1 MDERIL
7 LRSSV
12 LENRNIPS
20 EAIRLPAGE
29 RDPETLLRQLF
40 REPPELS
47 LADLTA
53 DYQAAE
59 AGREGRGLF
68 LPAFRVDEEY
78 ALSLDQHILLHK
90 LVRKEPPY
98 EDLVPWYYRYGQR
111 YLGDAWWF
119 SPEEILSHS
128 HRRATGAFHKKN
140 KGFSN
145 DRRPVGRRS
154 WLTAL

>member
-78 ALSLDQHILLHK
+78 AVSISQHITLHK
-90 LVRKEPPY
+90 LVKKEPPY
-98 EDLVPWYYRYGQR
+98 GDLVPWYYQYGQR

-119 SPEEILSHS
+119 SPEEILSDFHS
-128 HRRATGAFHKKN
+128 LSTVAFLKKY
-140 KGFSN
+140 KGF
-145 DRRPVGRRS
+145 
-154 WLTAL
+154 

>member
-53 DYQAAE
+53 DYREAE

-68 LPAFRVDEEY
+68 LPAFQVDGEY

-90 LVRKEPPY
+90 LVKKEPPY
-98 EDLVPWYYRYGQR
+98 GDLVPWYYRYGQR

-119 SPEEILSHS
+119 SPEEILSDFHS
-128 HRRATGAFHKKN
+128 LSTVAFLKKY
-140 KGFSN
+140 KGF
-145 DRRPVGRRS
+145 
-154 WLTAL
+154 

>member
-59 AGREGRGLF
+59 TGREGRGLF

-90 LVRKEPPY
+90 LVKKEPPY

-119 SPEEILSHS
+119 SPEEILADFHS
-128 HRRATGAFHKKN
+128 LSTVAFLKKY
-140 KGFSN
+140 KGF
-145 DRRPVGRRS
+145 
-154 WLTAL
+154 

>member
-29 RDPETLLRQLF
+29 RDPETRLRQLF
-40 REPPELS
+40 REPPGLS

-98 EDLVPWYYRYGQR
+98 GDLVPWYYRYGQR

-119 SPEEILSHS
+119 SPEEILSDFHS
-128 HRRATGAFHKKN
+128 LSTVAFLKKY
-140 KGFSN
+140 KGF
-145 DRRPVGRRS
+145 
-154 WLTAL
+154 

>member
-119 SPEEILSHS
+119 SPEEILADLQGLSTV
-128 HRRATGAFHKKN
+128 AFLKKYTGF
-140 KGFSN
+140 
-145 DRRPVGRRS
+145 
-154 WLTAL
+154 

>member
-1 MDERIL
+1 MNERIL
-7 LRSSV
+7 LRSAPLGNWNV
-12 LENRNIPS
+12 PS
-20 EAIRLPAGE
+20 AAILLPAGE

-53 DYQAAE
+53 DYQEAE

-78 ALSLDQHILLHK
+78 AVSIGQHITLHK
-90 LVRKEPPY
+90 LARKEPPY
-98 EDLVPWYYRYGQR
+98 GDLVPWYYQYGQR

-119 SPEEILSHS
+119 SPEEILADLRELS
-128 HRRATGAFHKKN
+128 TVAFLKKY
-140 KGFSN
+140 KGF
-145 DRRPVGRRS
+145 
-154 WLTAL
+154 

>member
-12 LENRNIPS
+12 LENRNVPS

-53 DYQAAE
+53 DYREAE

-78 ALSLDQHILLHK
+78 AVSIDQHILLHK
-90 LVRKEPPY
+90 LVKKEPPY
-98 EDLVPWYYRYGQR
+98 GDLVPWYYRYGQR

-119 SPEEILSHS
+119 SPEEILSDFHS
-128 HRRATGAFHKKN
+128 LSTVAFLKKY
-140 KGFSN
+140 KGF
-145 DRRPVGRRS
+145 
-154 WLTAL
+154 

>member
-20 EAIRLPAGE
+20 EAIRLHAGE

-98 EDLVPWYYRYGQR
+98 GDLVPWYYRYGQR

-119 SPEEILSHS
+119 SPEEILSDFHS
-128 HRRATGAFHKKN
+128 LSTVAFLKKY
-140 KGFSN
+140 KGF
-145 DRRPVGRRS
+145 
-154 WLTAL
+154 

>member
-68 LPAFRVDEEY
+68 LPGFRVDEEY

-98 EDLVPWYYRYGQR
+98 GDLVPWYYRYGQR

-119 SPEEILSHS
+119 SPEEILSDFHS
-128 HRRATGAFHKKN
+128 LSTVAFLKKY
-140 KGFSN
+140 KGF
-145 DRRPVGRRS
+145 
-154 WLTAL
+154 

>member
-59 AGREGRGLF
+59 AGREGRDLF

-98 EDLVPWYYRYGQR
+98 GDLVPWYYRYGQR

-119 SPEEILSHS
+119 SPEEILSDFHS
-128 HRRATGAFHKKN
+128 LSTVAFLKKY
-140 KGFSN
+140 KGF
-145 DRRPVGRRS
+145 
-154 WLTAL
+154 

>member
-59 AGREGRGLF
+59 ASREGRGLF

-98 EDLVPWYYRYGQR
+98 GDLVPWYYRYGQR

-119 SPEEILSHS
+119 SPEEILSDFHS
-128 HRRATGAFHKKN
+128 LSTVAFLKKY
-140 KGFSN
+140 KGF
-145 DRRPVGRRS
+145 
-154 WLTAL
+154 

>member
-12 LENRNIPS
+12 LDNWNIPS

-98 EDLVPWYYRYGQR
+98 GDLVPWYYRYGQR

-119 SPEEILSHS
+119 SPEEILSDFHS
-128 HRRATGAFHKKN
+128 LSTVAFLKKY
-140 KGFSN
+140 KGF
-145 DRRPVGRRS
+145 
-154 WLTAL
+154 

>member
-40 REPPELS
+40 REPPELC
-47 LADLTA
+47 LAALTA

-98 EDLVPWYYRYGQR
+98 EDQVPWYYRYGQR

-119 SPEEILSHS
+119 SPEEILSDFHS
-128 HRRATGAFHKKN
+128 LSTVAFLKKY
-140 KGFSN
+140 KGF
-145 DRRPVGRRS
+145 
-154 WLTAL
+154 

>member
-68 LPAFRVDEEY
+68 LPAFQVDGEY
-78 ALSLDQHILLHK
+78 AVSIDQHILLHK
-90 LVRKEPPY
+90 LVKKEPPY
-98 EDLVPWYYRYGQR
+98 GDLVPWYYQYGQR

-119 SPEEILSHS
+119 SPEEILSDFHS
-128 HRRATGAFHKKN
+128 LSTIAFLKKY
-140 KGFSN
+140 KGF
-145 DRRPVGRRS
+145 
-154 WLTAL
+154 

>member
-53 DYQAAE
+53 DYREAE

-68 LPAFRVDEEY
+68 LPAFQVDGEY

-90 LVRKEPPY
+90 LVKKEPPY
-98 EDLVPWYYRYGQR
+98 GDLVPWYYRYGQR

-119 SPEEILSHS
+119 SPEEILSD
-128 HRRATGAFHKKN
+128 FHGLSTVSFLKKY
-140 KGFSN
+140 KGF
-145 DRRPVGRRS
+145 
-154 WLTAL
+154 

>member
-98 EDLVPWYYRYGQR
+98 GDLVPWYYRYGQR

-119 SPEEILSHS
+119 SPEEILSDFHS
-128 HRRATGAFHKKN
+128 LYTVAFLKKYN
-140 KGFSN
+140 GF
-145 DRRPVGRRS
+145 
-154 WLTAL
+154 

>member
-12 LENRNIPS
+12 LENRNVPS

-90 LVRKEPPY
+90 LVKKEPPY
-98 EDLVPWYYRYGQR
+98 GDLVPWYYRYGQR
-111 YLGDAWWF
+111 HLGDAWWL
-119 SPEEILSHS
+119 SPEEILSDFHS
-128 HRRATGAFHKKN
+128 LSTVAFLKKY
-140 KGFSN
+140 KGF
-145 DRRPVGRRS
+145 
-154 WLTAL
+154 

>member
-29 RDPETLLRQLF
+29 RNPETLLRQLF

-98 EDLVPWYYRYGQR
+98 GDLVPWYYRYGQR

-119 SPEEILSHS
+119 SPEEILSDFHS
-128 HRRATGAFHKKN
+128 LSTVAFLKKY
-140 KGFSN
+140 KGF
-145 DRRPVGRRS
+145 
-154 WLTAL
+154 

>member
-12 LENRNIPS
+12 QENRNIPS

-98 EDLVPWYYRYGQR
+98 GDLVPWYYRYGQR

-119 SPEEILSHS
+119 SPEEILSDFHS
-128 HRRATGAFHKKN
+128 LSTVAFLKKY
-140 KGFSN
+140 KGF
-145 DRRPVGRRS
+145 
-154 WLTAL
+154 

>member
-1 MDERIL
+1 MDEHIL

-98 EDLVPWYYRYGQR
+98 GDLVPWYYRYGQR

-119 SPEEILSHS
+119 SPEEILSDFHS
-128 HRRATGAFHKKN
+128 LSTVAFLKKY
-140 KGFSN
+140 KGF
-145 DRRPVGRRS
+145 
-154 WLTAL
+154 

>member
-1 MDERIL
+1 MDEHIL

-29 RDPETLLRQLF
+29 RNPETLLRQLF

-68 LPAFRVDEEY
+68 LPAFRVDEVY

-119 SPEEILSHS
+119 SPEEILSDFHS
-128 HRRATGAFHKKN
+128 LSTVAFLKKY
-140 KGFSN
+140 KGF
-145 DRRPVGRRS
+145 
-154 WLTAL
+154 

>member
-29 RDPETLLRQLF
+29 RNPETLLRQLF

-98 EDLVPWYYRYGQR
+98 GDLVPWYYRYGQR

-119 SPEEILSHS
+119 SPEEILADLQGLS
-128 HRRATGAFHKKN
+128 TVAFLKKY
-140 KGFSN
+140 KGF
-145 DRRPVGRRS
+145 
-154 WLTAL
+154 

>member
-1 MDERIL
+1 MNERIL
-7 LRSSV
+7 LRSAPLGNWNV
-12 LENRNIPS
+12 PS
-20 EAIRLPAGE
+20 AAILLPAGE

-53 DYQAAE
+53 DYLEAE

-78 ALSLDQHILLHK
+78 AVSISQHITLHK
-90 LVRKEPPY
+90 LVKKEPSY
-98 EDLVPWYYRYGQR
+98 GDLVPWYYQYGQR

-119 SPEEILSHS
+119 SPEEILADLQGLS
-128 HRRATGAFHKKN
+128 TVAFLKKY
-140 KGFSN
+140 KGF
-145 DRRPVGRRS
+145 
-154 WLTAL
+154 

>member
-29 RDPETLLRQLF
+29 RDLETLLRQLF

-98 EDLVPWYYRYGQR
+98 GDLVPWYYRYGQR

-119 SPEEILSHS
+119 SPEEILSDFHS
-128 HRRATGAFHKKN
+128 LSTVAFLKKY
-140 KGFSN
+140 KGF
-145 DRRPVGRRS
+145 
-154 WLTAL
+154 